1 MFWLKKDQHNTSTKN
16 NYKLVNI
23 FLVTL
28 ADSSG
33 SCLSLQVSALP
44 QESRT
49 LKSTV
54 PEGAELQAECL
65 LVREVSVCL
74 CVGVC
79 GSVGVGE
86 REKERGREL

>member
-1 MFWLKKDQHNTSTKN
+1 MT
-16 NYKLVNI
+16 I

-28 ADSSG
+28 TDSSG
-33 SCLSLQVSALP
+33 SCLSLQVSAVP

-65 LVREVSVCL
+65 LVREVSVS
-74 CVGVC
+74 VHVRVC
-79 GSVGVGE
+79 G
-86 REKERGREL
+86 